1 MAGVILEAR
10 LQVKIAQRDPACFA
24 APAHMDDFLPIGQQC
39 SERGDGARRGCVGE
53 REELILAGGDTNGAH
68 RPSLAHLVRTM
79 LMSKRCNPNLP
90 RKPQWRSSSGGCRRP
105 NSTFISRGRSNLSWH
120 SSWRQSMQFGCRMPP

>member
-10 LQVKIAQRDPACFA
+10 LQVKIAQRDPAGFA

-68 RPSLAHLVRTM
+68 RSSLADLVSTV
-79 LMSKRCNPNLP
+79 LMSNDAISTVHESRNGGVHPGAAESRTP
-90 RKPQWRSSSGGCRRP
+90 RSY
-105 NSTFISRGRSNLSWH
+105 RGDART
-120 SSWRQSMQFGCRMPP
+120 